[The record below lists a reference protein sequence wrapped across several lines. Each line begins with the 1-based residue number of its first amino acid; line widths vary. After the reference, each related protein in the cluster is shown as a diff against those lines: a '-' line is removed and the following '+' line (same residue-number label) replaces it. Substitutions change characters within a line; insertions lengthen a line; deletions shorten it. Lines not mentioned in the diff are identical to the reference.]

1 MKKDFYVFLDIDG
14 VLWDWKFIR
23 EMVESGKLKRGG
35 LINTF
40 NPQSIR
46 AIDNLLYGLE
56 KQYNVQLVLSSTWRY
71 EMHTAIKTLKRNG
84 FEHYAQMD
92 TTPITRTPEHRG
104 LEILKYLEDKQKP
117 YDFLVIDDEMYDF
130 ADCFDLSHLIKTS
143 MVDASLSQSQVDAF
157 LQEKTFDGVEL

>member
-23 EMVESGKLKRGG
+23 EQVEQGKLKRGG
-35 LINTF
+35 LIDTF

-71 EMHTAIKTLKRNG
+71 EMRTAIKTLKRNG
-84 FEHYAQMD
+84 FEHYNQMD
-92 TTPITRTPEHRG
+92 TTPISRTPEHRG
-104 LEILKYLEDKQKP
+104 LEILKYLEDKPEP
-117 YDFLVIDDEMYDF
+117 YDFVVIDDEMYDF
-130 ADCFDLSHLIKTS
+130 ADCFNLSHLIKTN
-143 MVDASLSQSQVDAF
+143 MLNASLSQEQVDVF
-157 LQEKTFDGVEL
+157 LNQKTYDGVEL

>member
-23 EMVESGKLKRGG
+23 EQVEQGKLKRGG
-35 LINTF
+35 LIDTF

-71 EMHTAIKTLKRNG
+71 EMRTAIKTLKRNG
-84 FEHYAQMD
+84 FEHYNQMD
-92 TTPITRTPEHRG
+92 TTPISRTPEHRG
-104 LEILKYLEDKQKP
+104 LEILKYLEDKPEP
-117 YDFLVIDDEMYDF
+117 YDFVVIDDEMYDF
-130 ADCFDLSHLIKTS
+130 VDCFNLSHLIKTN
-143 MVDASLSQSQVDAF
+143 MLNASLSQEQVDVF
-157 LQEKTFDGVEL
+157 LNQKTYDGVEL

>member
-23 EMVESGKLKRGG
+23 EQVEQGKLKRGG
-35 LINTF
+35 LIDTF

-71 EMHTAIKTLKRNG
+71 EMRTAIKTLKRNG
-84 FEHYAQMD
+84 FEHYDQMD
-92 TTPITRTPEHRG
+92 TTPISRTPEHRG

-117 YDFLVIDDEMYDF
+117 YDFVVIDDEMYDF
-130 ADCFDLSHLIKTS
+130 ADCFNLSHLIKTN
-143 MVDASLSQSQVDAF
+143 MLNASLSQEQVDVF
-157 LQEKTFDGVEL
+157 LNQKTYDGVEL